1 MEASMI
7 WCSYCHQF
15 HYEKHLEDECQHRR
29 FLCGALRARSVAFLM
44 TKSFCDF

>member
-1 MEASMI
+1 MI

-29 FLCGALRARSVAFLM
+29 FYVVLFVPEVLRF
-44 TKSFCDF
+44 